1 MLPLVVI
8 ESSLTVRAKQKV
20 AECSLEAN
28 DYGRRSIASGV
39 VRCCCIKFI
48 CVPVGICFVA

>member
-1 MLPLVVI
+1 MLPLVVT

-48 CVPVGICFVA
+48 CVPVGICVVA